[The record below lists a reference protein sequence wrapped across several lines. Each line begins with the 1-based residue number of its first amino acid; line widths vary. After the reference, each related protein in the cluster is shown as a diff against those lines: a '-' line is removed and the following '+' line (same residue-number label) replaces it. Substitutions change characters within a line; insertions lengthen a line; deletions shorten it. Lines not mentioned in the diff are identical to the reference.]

1 MRGAGRDQ
9 QQAACLQIMMPS
21 GYGQRKDAL
30 FNQNQL
36 KAVNGAALVDP
47 SGGADEAP
55 RGFEDRRIIGE
66 TGDDCLIR
74 ADRPPCS

>member
-9 QQAACLQIMMPS
+9 QQAACLQVMMPS
-21 GYGQRKDAL
+21 GYGQREDAL

-55 RGFEDRRIIGE
+55 CGFEDRRIVGE

>member
-9 QQAACLQIMMPS
+9 QQTACLQITLSS
-21 GYGQRKDAL
+21 GYGQREDTL

-36 KAVNGAALVDP
+36 KAVNGAALMNP
-47 SGGADEAP
+47 SWGTDEAP
-55 RGFEDRRIIGE
+55 CGFEDRRIVGE

-74 ADRPPCS
+74 ADRPYCL

>member
-1 MRGAGRDQ
+1 MRGAGRNQ
-9 QQAACLQIMMPS
+9 QQTARLQIMLPS
-21 GYGQRKDAL
+21 GYGKREDAL

-55 RGFEDRRIIGE
+55 CGFEDRRIVGE

-74 ADRPPCS
+74 ADRPPCR

>member
-1 MRGAGRDQ
+1 MRDAGRDQ
-9 QQAACLQIMMPS
+9 QQAACLQIMMPP
-21 GYGQRKDAL
+21 GYGQREDAL

-55 RGFEDRRIIGE
+55 GGFEDRRIVGE
-66 TGDDCLIR
+66 TCDDCLIR
-74 ADRPPCS
+74 ADRPSCR

>member
-1 MRGAGRDQ
+1 M
-9 QQAACLQIMMPS
+9 LPS
-21 GYGQRKDAL
+21 GYGQREDAL

-47 SGGADEAP
+47 SGGADKASC
-55 RGFEDRRIIGE
+55 GFEDRRIVGE

-74 ADRPPCS
+74 TDRPLCR

>member
-1 MRGAGRDQ
+1 MRGAGRNQ
-9 QQAACLQIMMPS
+9 QQTARLQIMMPS
-21 GYGQRKDAL
+21 GYGKREDAL

-36 KAVNGAALVDP
+36 KAVDGAALVDP

-55 RGFEDRRIIGE
+55 CGFEDRRIVGE

>member
-9 QQAACLQIMMPS
+9 QQTSCLQIMMPP
-21 GYGQRKDAL
+21 GYGQREDTL

-36 KAVNGAALVDP
+36 KAVNGAALVNP
-47 SGGADEAP
+47 SWGADEAP
-55 RGFEDRRIIGE
+55 CGFEDRRIVGE

-74 ADRPPCS
+74 ADRPYCL